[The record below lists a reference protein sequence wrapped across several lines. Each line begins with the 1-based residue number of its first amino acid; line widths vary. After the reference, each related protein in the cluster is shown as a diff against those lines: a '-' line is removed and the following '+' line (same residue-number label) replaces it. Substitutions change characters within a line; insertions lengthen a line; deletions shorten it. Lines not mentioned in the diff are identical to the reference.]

1 MKYIYR
7 VLVFS
12 ILFSC
17 ENKSISEKETS
28 TVNSFPQTI
37 TLKGEEQ
44 KLEAL
49 GIVDIMVIDTFLIA
63 YTPMNH
69 DYYYLVYSTSNLK
82 KLGKFLPE
90 GRGANEFYAL
100 VHDKCH
106 ETEDGIIKTWLNNGF
121 IKYCWNISQSV
132 KEGHTVIDSVIM
144 SKGILSSGTWYTT
157 SNNNELVGFQYS
169 SNNMYYISYNLT
181 HHQEVH
187 RHKIFSRNFPTQKL
201 EIVAM
206 NTCIKPDRS
215 KIALVGWNNNYICI
229 FNSDFSELRPFT
241 IYGKG
246 ISINKAATMEPSA
259 RILYYSCENSTDRYL
274 YALYVNQPEEKRQYH
289 TGNEEIHIY
298 NWDANPIANIII
310 SENIMCFAV
319 DEKYKCLYGLTSDEK
334 LYKYDLSKYF
344 DKL

>member
-17 ENKSISEKETS
+17 ENKSIFEKETS

-187 RHKIFSRNFPTQKL
+187 RHKIFSRNFPTQYVL
-201 EIVAM
+201 EAYNALII
-206 NTCIKPDRS
+206 NTCLCVKVPSGGQTRDKNSHTKRKKNNKTIS
-215 KIALVGWNNNYICI
+215 KQL
-229 FNSDFSELRPFT
+229 
-241 IYGKG
+241 
-246 ISINKAATMEPSA
+246 
-259 RILYYSCENSTDRYL
+259 
-274 YALYVNQPEEKRQYH
+274 H
-289 TGNEEIHIY
+289 
-298 NWDANPIANIII
+298 
-310 SENIMCFAV
+310 
-319 DEKYKCLYGLTSDEK
+319 
-334 LYKYDLSKYF
+334 
-344 DKL
+344 

>member
-17 ENKSISEKETS
+17 ENKSIFEKETS

-63 YTPMNH
+63 Y
-69 DYYYLVYSTSNLK
+69 
-82 KLGKFLPE
+82 
-90 GRGANEFYAL
+90 ANEFYAL

-229 FNSDFSELRPFT
+229 FNSDLKIVQT
-241 IYGKG
+241 DIY
-246 ISINKAATMEPSA
+246 M
-259 RILYYSCENSTDRYL
+259 LF
-274 YALYVNQPEEKRQYH
+274 
-289 TGNEEIHIY
+289 
-298 NWDANPIANIII
+298 
-310 SENIMCFAV
+310 M
-319 DEKYKCLYGLTSDEK
+319 
-334 LYKYDLSKYF
+334 
-344 DKL
+344 